1 MPAYNVAVCRIQGY
15 GKGRPG
21 YQLIVL
27 DKGTRQYLFGGT
39 STGPVWRL
47 QEKGEA
53 ATPEE
58 ARRACE
64 EAAKRLG
71 ITNVR
76 VVVPQKAPKN
86 KVGHGI
92 MYRLGLDHVAKSIKA
107 RFGRKIAVLP
117 AGIVQKVIAPA
128 KVRSNAKKF
137 ALRAKSK

>member
-1 MPAYNVAVCRIQGY
+1 MPAYNVAVCRIQGF
-15 GKGRPG
+15 GKGKPG

-27 DKGTRQYLFGGT
+27 DKGVRQYLFGGS
-39 STGPVWRL
+39 STGPVWKI

-53 ATPEE
+53 ASVDE
-58 ARRACE
+58 AKKLCE
-64 EAAKRLG
+64 EAAKKLG

-76 VVVPQKAPKN
+76 FVAPQKAPKN

-92 MYRLGLDHVAKSIKA
+92 LYRLGLDHVAKSIKI
-107 RFGRKIAVLP
+107 RFNRKIAVLP